1 MSLEN
6 TDTPASAPLAETHRE
21 SPGAQIREARERR
34 GYSLDDLAIQTKLS
48 RSALD
53 ALERDDFGALL
64 EPVYVR
70 GYYRKCAKVLG
81 LSDQRLIEAY
91 TRQVTPKTPQLPAK
105 LRLASGTD
113 LGSGTRLPVPLAIG
127 AAVLAVVVCGAVW
140 MAREGSE
147 MGAPQTTSTLRLAPT
162 VTEPASQSVAA
173 VTSADAAIVADAAP
187 AQVSGT
193 MVTTLADAPAAEVVA
208 AAAPIVSA
216 TGSDG
221 AVLKFGSKSWVRI
234 DDAQGKVLLRG
245 EFAAGET
252 RAVQGA
258 APLNVHLGNA
268 SAVKVEYG
276 GQAVD
281 FSSQMRSSGTA
292 RFTLPLTPN

>member
-6 TDTPASAPLAETHRE
+6 TETPASAPLAETYRE

-91 TRQVTPKTPQLPAK
+91 TKQVTPKTPQLPAK

-140 MAREGSE
+140 MAREGGELS
-147 MGAPQTTSTLRLAPT
+147 APQTTSTLHFAPT
-162 VTEPASQSVAA
+162 AAEEPTSESMAA
-173 VTSADAAIVADAAP
+173 MTPADAAIF
-187 AQVSGT
+187 AQVSDPV
-193 MVTTLADAPAAEVVA
+193 VTTTADAPAAAATEVASA
-208 AAAPIVSA
+208 ATPLVPT

-292 RFTLPLTPN
+292 RFTLPLTSN